1 MQEPQETWVQSLHQ
15 EESLEEDY
23 GNPLQKSC
31 LKNPMDRGAW
41 EAIIH
46 RGAKSW
52 TWRKQLSIPAC
63 TCFHANFK
71 LLCSSSV
78 KNTID
83 NLIGTALNLY
93 IVLGNIV
100 ILAILILPIQE
111 YGISFYMFLS
121 SSISFI
127 SILYFQSTR
136 LSVSLGRFSPRC
148 FSIFEDINGKCDSFL
163 IFFSDSLLL
172 HV

>member
-1 MQEPQETWVQSLHQ
+1 MQEPQETWVQPLGQ
-15 EESLEEDY
+15 EEPLEEDY

-31 LKNPMDRGAW
+31 LENSMERGAW
-41 EAIIH
+41 QAIIH
-46 RGAKSW
+46 RVAKSW
-52 TWRKQLSIPAC
+52 TWLKQLRIPAC

-71 LLCSSSV
+71 LFCSSSV
-78 KNTID
+78 KNTTD
-83 NLIGTALNLY
+83 NLIGTALNLH

-111 YGISFYMFLS
+111 YVIFFYMFLS

-136 LSVSLGRFSPRC
+136 RFSPRC
-148 FSIFEDINGKCDSFL
+148 FNLFEEINGKWDSFL
-163 IFFSDSLLL
+163 IFFF
-172 HV
+172 